1 MSLTTSRVTTT
12 EITSPF
18 VHTTSLMVNNHD
30 VTDAMNYLYTITDA
44 SSLTSK
50 LQAGSGITI
59 ANGVISAGIT
69 GSGTISGT
77 SNQVIVTNN
86 SGASVL
92 SLPQNIHTG
101 ASPTFAGLTIG
112 ATDVTNSLTYLAN
125 VSNATTLASKL
136 TAGNGISISAGSI
149 INNGVTQLSGTS
161 NQVNVSGSSGS
172 ITLSLPQN
180 IHTSATP
187 TFAGLTIGAN
197 SLTAALD
204 FLFNVTDATTLAS
217 KLTAGTGIAISAG
230 TITNNGMHKLTI
242 WVSSLSCVPFVVYL
256 VSVGNDW
263 ASLALVFALF
273 TVLAYS
279 VKGLRFKEKPF
290 LDSVTSATHFVN
302 PAIFAALLVGQNLAQ
317 PVLWQSLI
325 AFFCW
330 GMASHAFGAVQ
341 DVRADREGG
350 IASIA
355 TVIGARATTRFAFG
369 LYLAAALLMA
379 TAGWPAS
386 AAAIAAVPYLAIL
399 LPFMSITDETCEIA
413 NQGWRRFIW
422 LNFFA
427 GAIVTQLL
435 IA

>member
-1 MSLTTSRVTTT
+1 MYG
-12 EITSPF
+12 I
-18 VHTTSLMVNNHD
+18 ND
-30 VTDAMNYLYTITDA
+30 VFDYESDLHNPR
-44 SSLTSK
+44 K
-50 LQAGSGITI
+50 GGIE
-59 ANGVISAGIT
+59 
-69 GSGTISGT
+69 
-77 SNQVIVTNN
+77 
-86 SGASVL
+86 GAVL
-92 SLPQNIHTG
+92 DK
-101 ASPTFAGLTIG
+101 GL
-112 ATDVTNSLTYLAN
+112 
-125 VSNATTLASKL
+125 
-136 TAGNGISISAGSI
+136 
-149 INNGVTQLSGTS
+149 
-161 NQVNVSGSSGS
+161 
-172 ITLSLPQN
+172 
-180 IHTSATP
+180 
-187 TFAGLTIGAN
+187 
-197 SLTAALD
+197 
-204 FLFNVTDATTLAS
+204 
-217 KLTAGTGIAISAG
+217 
-230 TITNNGMHKLTI
+230 HKLTI
-242 WVSSLSCVPFVVYL
+242 WVSSLSCVPFVAYL
-256 VSVGNDW
+256 MWVGNIW

-290 LDSVTSATHFVN
+290 LDSITSATHFVN

-399 LPFMSITDETCEIA
+399 LPFLSITDETCEIA

>member
-1 MSLTTSRVTTT
+1 VAIAPKGIRVKTVWALIQSSRPISWINTAFPFAATYVFFTDRIDLTLVIGTLFFLIPYNLLMYGINDVFDYESDLHNPRKGGIEGAVLDKSL
-12 EITSPF
+12 
-18 VHTTSLMVNNHD
+18 
-30 VTDAMNYLYTITDA
+30 
-44 SSLTSK
+44 
-50 LQAGSGITI
+50 
-59 ANGVISAGIT
+59 
-69 GSGTISGT
+69 
-77 SNQVIVTNN
+77 
-86 SGASVL
+86 
-92 SLPQNIHTG
+92 
-101 ASPTFAGLTIG
+101 
-112 ATDVTNSLTYLAN
+112 
-125 VSNATTLASKL
+125 
-136 TAGNGISISAGSI
+136 
-149 INNGVTQLSGTS
+149 
-161 NQVNVSGSSGS
+161 
-172 ITLSLPQN
+172 
-180 IHTSATP
+180 
-187 TFAGLTIGAN
+187 
-197 SLTAALD
+197 
-204 FLFNVTDATTLAS
+204 
-217 KLTAGTGIAISAG
+217 
-230 TITNNGMHKLTI
+230 HKLTI
-242 WVSSLSCVPFVVYL
+242 WVSSLSCLPFVAYL
-256 VSVGNDW
+256 MWVGNIW
-263 ASLALVFALF
+263 ASLALIIALF

-290 LDSVTSATHFVN
+290 LDSITSATHFVN

-369 LYLAAALLMA
+369 LYLAAGLLMA

-386 AAAIAAVPYLAIL
+386 AAAIAALPYLAIL
-399 LPFMSITDETCEIA
+399 LPFLSITDETCEIA